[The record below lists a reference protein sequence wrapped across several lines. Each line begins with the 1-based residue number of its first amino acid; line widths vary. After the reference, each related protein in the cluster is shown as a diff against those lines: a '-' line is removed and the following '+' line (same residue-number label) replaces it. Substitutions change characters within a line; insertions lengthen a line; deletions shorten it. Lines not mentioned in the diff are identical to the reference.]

1 MVLMVIVDAQYQ
13 FILCDF
19 GTNGRVSDAGVLQ
32 NTKFFQMLQ
41 NNELN
46 IPAEELVTNSSRH
59 LPYVFVADDAFQ
71 LRSDIMKPFR
81 QADLTS
87 SEKKNIQLSC
97 ITSKENRRERFRN
110 FGTRFRIFHTNI
122 NLNPKK
128 IESIVMESCVLHNY
142 LIKKVP
148 NLYAPT
154 DGFDREQIDN
164 GTTLEGYDSSNS
176 AMEPLDAKNPRNIA
190 KTSKMI
196 KEEFMNYFN
205 NEGSVPWQNYFI

>member
-1 MVLMVIVDAQYQ
+1 MVLMAIVDAQYQ

-19 GTNGRVSDAGVLQ
+19 GTNGRVSVGGVLR

-59 LPYVFVADDAFQ
+59 LPYVFVADDAFP

-87 SEKKNIQLSC
+87 SEKKIYNYRVSRARRIV
-97 ITSKENRRERFRN
+97 ENA
-110 FGTRFRIFHTNI
+110 FGILATRFRIFHTNI

-128 IESIVMESCVLHNY
+128 IESIVMASCELHNY

-154 DGFDREQIDN
+154 DCFDREQIDN

-176 AMEPLDAKNPRNIA
+176 AMEPLDARNPGNIA
-190 KTSKMI
+190 KTPKMI
-196 KEEFMNYFN
+196 REEFMNYFN